1 VGLCTRQGKE
11 ALVERAFAGVDV
23 GKESHWVV
31 VLGEEGEE
39 LLSRRVENTQ
49 EDLEGVMAEVGV
61 LAEHVRWALDL
72 TFGPAALALAL
83 LVAEDQ
89 EVFYVP
95 GLVVNRSRAALAGE
109 AKTDRRDALVI
120 AENARLRRNLVRYQP
135 SEETVA
141 SLRLLVGHRQD
152 LVADRTRLIN
162 RLREVLVGVFPGLE
176 RTLDLR
182 TQGAPR
188 LLLRYQTPLKIR
200 RAGLRRLTDYLK
212 SQGVWKA
219 EDLAQAALGAAEAQ
233 TVRLPAEELG
243 ARLAAESAGELVR
256 LNERLRR
263 VDEELEACFFSHSQ
277 AKILVSL
284 PGMGPRLGAE
294 FLVAVGSLS
303 AFESADKLAAYAGLA
318 PVSVDSGKVQGRLRR
333 PHGGNRSLKHV
344 FYQSAFASLKTPAS
358 RAFYDRKR
366 SEGKRHHQAVLALA
380 RRRVNV
386 LWAMLR
392 DDTPFDQQ
400 VAQREVALA

>member
-1 VGLCTRQGKE
+1 
-11 ALVERAFAGVDV
+11 VERAFAGIDV
-23 GKESHWVV
+23 GKEFHWVV
-31 VLGEEGEE
+31 AVGEKGEE

-49 EDLEGVMAEVGV
+49 EDLLSVMAEVGI
-61 LAEHVRWALDL
+61 LAEHIRWALDM

-83 LVAEDQ
+83 LVSEDQ

-95 GLVVNRSRAALAGE
+95 GLVVNRSRGALAGE
-109 AKTDRRDALVI
+109 TKTDRRDALVI
-120 AENARLRRNLVRYQP
+120 AENARLRRNLARYEP
-135 SEETVA
+135 SENTVA
-141 SLRLLVGHRQD
+141 SLRLLVGHRRD

-176 RTLDLR
+176 RTLDLK

-200 RAGLRRLTDYLK
+200 RAGTGRITDYLRG
-212 SQGVWKA
+212 QGVWKA
-219 EDLAQAALGAAEAQ
+219 EQLAEQAVRAAEAQ
-233 TVRLPAEELG
+233 TVRLPAEELS
-243 ARLAAESAGELVR
+243 ARLASELAGELVR

-263 VDEELEACFFSHSQ
+263 VDEELEACFFSHAQ

-284 PGMGPRLGAE
+284 PGMGPCLGAE

-318 PVSVDSGKVQGRLRR
+318 PVSSDSGKMQGRLRR
-333 PHGGNRSLKHV
+333 PHGGNRSLKQAL
-344 FYQSAFASLKTPAS
+344 YQSAFASLKTPAS

-366 SEGKRHHQAVLALA
+366 SEGKKHHQALLALA

-392 DDTPFDQQ
+392 DGTLFDQQ
-400 VAQREVALA
+400 VAITETAPA

>member
-1 VGLCTRQGKE
+1 LCTRQGKE

>member
-1 VGLCTRQGKE
+1 
-11 ALVERAFAGVDV
+11 VERAFAGIDV
-23 GKESHWVV
+23 GKEFHWVV
-31 VLGEEGEE
+31 AVGGQGEE

-49 EDLEGVMAEVGV
+49 EDLLKVIAEVGA
-61 LAEHVRWALDL
+61 LAENVRWALDM

-83 LVAEDQ
+83 LVAKDQ

-95 GLVVNRSRAALAGE
+95 GLVVNRSRGALAGE

-120 AENARLRRNLVRYQP
+120 AENARLRRNLAHYEP

-141 SLRLLVGHRQD
+141 SLRLLVGHRHD

-176 RTLDLR
+176 RVLDL
-182 TQGAPR
+182 TSQGAPK

-212 SQGVWKA
+212 SQRVWKSEEMA
-219 EDLAQAALGAAEAQ
+219 ERALRAAEAQ

-243 ARLAAESAGELVR
+243 ARLVSELAQELVR

-263 VDEELEACFFSHSQ
+263 IDEELEACFFSHAQ

-303 AFESADKLAAYAGLA
+303 AFASADKLAAYAGLA
-318 PVSVDSGKVQGRLRR
+318 PVSLDSGKVQGRLRR
-333 PHGGNRSLKHV
+333 PHGGNRSLKQV
-344 FYQSAFASLKTPAS
+344 LYQSAFASLKSPAS

-366 SEGKRHHQAVLALA
+366 SEGKKHHQAVLALA

-386 LWAMLR
+386 IFAMLR
-392 DDTPFDQQ
+392 DDTLFDQQ
-400 VAQREVALA
+400 VAITEVARA